1 VDTVEYGAAGA
12 AAEKAWEALEL
23 ERRRSLSREI
33 GRCRRRLR
41 LSQIE
46 LSRLLNM
53 KLHRLSDLEKA
64 RSLPTAVE
72 EERVR
77 RRLRQVVLE
86 IGEALG

>member
-1 VDTVEYGAAGA
+1 MLDTVEYGALEAPP
-12 AAEKAWEALEL
+12 EQAWEELEV

-41 LSQIE
+41 LSQIQ
-46 LSRLLNM
+46 LSRMLNM

-77 RRLRQVVLE
+77 RRLRQVLLE
-86 IGEALG
+86 VGDP

>member
-1 VDTVEYGAAGA
+1 MLDSVEYGGSHAAP
-12 AAEKAWEALEL
+12 EQVWEALEL

-41 LSQIE
+41 LSQIQ
-46 LSRLLNM
+46 LSRMLNM

-77 RRLRQVVLE
+77 RRLRQVLLE
-86 IGEALG
+86 VDDP